1 MPNEYTIDAE
11 QHLVRVRMWGALTQ
25 AEILTVVGRLIADPR
40 CLPGF
45 LQLIDLREAST
56 AAVTGDHLRQIASS
70 DLDPASRR
78 AFVVADPGTYGLARL
93 FAARREMNRAPE
105 QIAVF
110 TNIAEAEAWLG
121 LK

>member
-11 QHLVRVRMWGALTQ
+11 QRLVRVRIWGALTQ
-25 AEILTVVGRLIADPR
+25 AEIVAIAGQLIADPR
-40 CLPGF
+40 CSPGF

-56 AAVTGDHLRQIASS
+56 AAVTADHLRQIASS
-70 DLDPASRR
+70 DLDPVARR

-93 FAARREMNRAPE
+93 FAMRREINRAPE

-110 TNIAEAEAWLG
+110 TNIGEAEAWLG
-121 LK
+121 MK